1 MKFGKARKIF
11 IVEDDE
17 LQSSLLMDRL
27 TRDIPHTVTIFP
39 TGEECL
45 KHIHE
50 NPEIIILDYHLNKD
64 VKDAAT
70 GMEILT
76 VIKKANPDIHI
87 IMLSSQ
93 ERYSIA
99 LQSIQK
105 GAEQYVVKDATAFEK
120 INNLVNDLK

>member
-1 MKFGKARKIF
+1 MKFGKAKKIF

-17 LQSSLLMDRL
+17 LQGSLLMDRL
-27 TRDIPHTVTIFP
+27 VRDVPHQVTIFS

-45 KHIHE
+45 RHIHE
-50 NPEIIILDYHLNKD
+50 HPEIIILDYHLNKD
-64 VKDAAT
+64 KKDAVS

-105 GAEQYVVKDATAFEK
+105 GAEQYVIKGPDAFEK
-120 INNLVNDLK
+120 ISELVDRLN